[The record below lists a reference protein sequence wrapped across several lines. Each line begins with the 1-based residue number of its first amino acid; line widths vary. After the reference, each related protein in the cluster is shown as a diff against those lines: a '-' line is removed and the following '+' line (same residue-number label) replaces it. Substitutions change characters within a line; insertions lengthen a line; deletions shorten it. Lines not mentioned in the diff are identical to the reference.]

1 MSLFTD
7 RVDLFFVGKL
17 VLGLGFIKALLD
29 LGNAV
34 LVLLGVCGLAGLLL
48 VRSPGLPA
56 VEAAGWA
63 IVCWVGFTLMERAV
77 SDMRKEATWLGGS
90 CLSTEGSRQ
99 GG

>member
-29 LGNAV
+29 FGNAV
-34 LVLLGVCGLAGLLL
+34 LVLLGGHVLSRFLLA
-48 VRSPGLPA
+48 RSPGLAA

-63 IVCWVGFTLMERAV
+63 IVCWVGFTLVERAV
-77 SDMRKEATWLGGS
+77 SDMRKEAPWLGGS
-90 CLSTEGSRQ
+90 CLSTEGSRR